1 MQKQQEPQCRAFIT
15 HSLYAA
21 PYFLFTNVCYS
32 SNGIQHI
39 CDVPSL
45 HPFVLT
51 TSVIYHP
58 WDLAVVIPRYWKQ
71 TPIYYKTITNKNP
84 KEQTYPKTSR
94 HPQPQTT
101 PCVYAN
107 TYNSTT
113 TIKTSSPQESAVS
126 VHIFQ
131 LQTHIA
137 PRWIEF
143 ELTRL
148 HYLT

>member
-1 MQKQQEPQCRAFIT
+1 MQKQQELQCRAFIT

-21 PYFLFTNVCYS
+21 PYFLFANVCYS

-39 CDVPSL
+39 L

-71 TPIYYKTITNKNP
+71 TLIYYKTITNKNP